1 MKLDLTNIQLFEE
14 DEINFDKKVNYIY
27 GPNGTGKSTIAN
39 ECNKVSERYDVYIF
53 QGFDSVIS
61 DDETLNAIV
70 LGSKNVEINDRI
82 KEIDKLIEEKKNDIQ
97 KVKETVTQPNDDKR
111 KNFWTVKKDKVEEYN
126 LKENEIEKIYKS
138 SASKIKNM
146 SNPQIV
152 STNYNRTDFKSDI
165 SKAALLGKDDIKLY
179 KDTLNVPVRIVKD
192 VAFPNIDAVQL
203 KQEVNELIEVSL
215 EEPIKIDRINNDE
228 KREFADIGRRI
239 HKKGDSCAFCG
250 NKISDEVFQQLD
262 VYFLADSIQEYQN
275 KLRDKVGI
283 LNELKERISELD
295 IEPNEFYPEYKEKAE
310 NIKKELSNI
319 KFNNISFI
327 EKLISSLEKKN
338 KGLFEPIQPI
348 NLDTPE
354 DFETIIGRFN
364 KLKSDNNNSN
374 LEEKQ
379 QLAKE
384 KLRFHYVKEQLN
396 ANNYE
401 RLQGQLQELEKQ
413 KNEAITNFEREESKI
428 GDGSELRKELNNMLE
443 QRAELEKQ
451 TISETLL
458 VDNINSKI
466 GNMVSFKLHHQNNGL
481 HNGIYNI
488 EDKKTG
494 EIRPIHQLS
503 TGEKNIIA
511 FLYFIE
517 KLNEI
522 NPEQIS
528 NKPKLVVFDDPM
540 SSNDD
545 GMQYLIME
553 EITALKKRLNSDDLF
568 VLLTHNKHF
577 YINVSYEQKREDKYK
592 KNNFF
597 HLQSINN
604 LTKIIDIVDYNKDFS
619 TSYESLWKELQ
630 VLYDYVDAS
639 PELLLNP
646 IRRIIETYL
655 KFNVIN
661 PRIFYKNGNGAKKL
675 FDVNSHSID
684 DLDAELN
691 GKSKEELINLL
702 KECFIRNNAESHFDA
717 HWTKS

>member
-1 MKLDLTNIQLFEE
+1 
-14 DEINFDKKVNYIY
+14 
-27 GPNGTGKSTIAN
+27 
-39 ECNKVSERYDVYIF
+39 
-53 QGFDSVIS
+53 
-61 DDETLNAIV
+61 
-70 LGSKNVEINDRI
+70 
-82 KEIDKLIEEKKNDIQ
+82 
-97 KVKETVTQPNDDKR
+97 
-111 KNFWTVKKDKVEEYN
+111 
-126 LKENEIEKIYKS
+126 
-138 SASKIKNM
+138 
-146 SNPQIV
+146 
-152 STNYNRTDFKSDI
+152 
-165 SKAALLGKDDIKLY
+165 
-179 KDTLNVPVRIVKD
+179 
-192 VAFPNIDAVQL
+192 
-203 KQEVNELIEVSL
+203 
-215 EEPIKIDRINNDE
+215 
-228 KREFADIGRRI
+228 
-239 HKKGDSCAFCG
+239 
-250 NKISDEVFQQLD
+250 
-262 VYFLADSIQEYQN
+262 
-275 KLRDKVGI
+275 
-283 LNELKERISELD
+283 
-295 IEPNEFYPEYKEKAE
+295 
-310 NIKKELSNI
+310 
-319 KFNNISFI
+319 
-327 EKLISSLEKKN
+327 
-338 KGLFEPIQPI
+338 
-348 NLDTPE
+348 
-354 DFETIIGRFN
+354 
-364 KLKSDNNNSN
+364 
-374 LEEKQ
+374 
-379 QLAKE
+379 
-384 KLRFHYVKEQLN
+384 
-396 ANNYE
+396 
-401 RLQGQLQELEKQ
+401 
-413 KNEAITNFEREESKI
+413 
-428 GDGSELRKELNNMLE
+428 MLE

-451 TISETLL
+451 TISETIL

-466 GNMVSFKLHHQNNGL
+466 GNMVSFKLHHQKNGL

-553 EITALKKRLNSDDLF
+553 EITALKKRLNSNDLF
-568 VLLTHNKHF
+568 ILLTHNKHF
-577 YINVSYEQKREDKYK
+577 YINVSYEQKREEKYK
-592 KNNFF
+592 KNKFF